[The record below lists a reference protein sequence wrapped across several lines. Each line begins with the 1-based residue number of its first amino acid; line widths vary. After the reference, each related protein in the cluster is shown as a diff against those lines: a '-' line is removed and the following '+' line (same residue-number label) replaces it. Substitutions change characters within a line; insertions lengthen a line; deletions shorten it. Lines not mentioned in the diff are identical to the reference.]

1 MRFKVC
7 QIPHRALDLTGM
19 NEQTNDSGDQT
30 TSPQVVIVQRAG
42 NGFAV
47 TALVLGVIG
56 AIVGLVPIFFIGAWL
71 LGVLAI
77 IFGFVGRS
85 RAKRD
90 PNAGRA
96 GMALAGIILG
106 VIAII
111 LGIVGVNTVDKA
123 VDQLDR
129 DLQEIEREM
138 DGY

>member
-1 MRFKVC
+1 
-7 QIPHRALDLTGM
+7 M
-19 NEQTNDSGDQT
+19 NEHLSDAGDPET
-30 TSPQVVIVQRAG
+30 PPQIVVVKQAG

-56 AIVGLVPIFFIGAWL
+56 AIVGLIPLFFIGAWL
-71 LGVLAI
+71 LGVLAL

-90 PNAGRA
+90 PNAGRG

-111 LGIVGVNTVDKA
+111 LGAIGANTVDSA
-123 VDQLDR
+123 VDDLNR
-129 DLQEIEREM
+129 DLREIEREL
-138 DGY
+138 DSY